1 MITSASQS
9 HKSPKLPY
17 EDNFMKIDLP
27 ARKPF
32 NFLSVVNS
40 HGWRQLA
47 PFSYD
52 ENTNTLSYVLR
63 LSNGCVIELKLRDGT
78 DGITV
83 ETEKLNKAER
93 KEVIEKVTWMFGLD
107 VDLSLFYAASRG
119 EQKLARVKKR
129 ALGRVLR
136 SPTLFEDVIKTIL
149 TTNTLWAAT
158 KNMTLKLVNEFGEQ
172 LSSADPVAPNDS
184 DGHTLVPG
192 AHLPR
197 AWSPTMPGSA
207 GAETKA
213 FPTPEAIASSTPESI
228 REKIRVGYRGPAIH
242 ELAVRV
248 ASGQFDLESLKTRD
262 LPTLELRKELLT
274 INGVGPY
281 AAANLLMILGRH
293 DFIPIDSSALTVVSH
308 EWYGGKPITA
318 KEIEK
323 RFEKWGEFKG
333 IAFWFWDWEY
343 DG

>member
-1 MITSASQS
+1 MIISA
-9 HKSPKLPY
+9 LPNLSWQRLLY
-17 EDNFMKIDLP
+17 EDSSMKFTLP

-63 LSNGCVIELKLRDGT
+63 LSSGRVIELHLHDAT
-78 DGITV
+78 DGVIV
-83 ETEKLNKAER
+83 ETEKLDKAER
-93 KEVIEKVTWMFGLD
+93 MEVTDKVTWMFGLD
-107 VDLSLFYAASRG
+107 MDFSLFYRASRV
-119 EQKLARVKKR
+119 ESKLAHAKKLAR
-129 ALGRVLR
+129 GRVLR

-158 KNMTLKLVNEFGEQ
+158 KNMTLKLVNELGE
-172 LSSADPVAPNDS
+172 PVGLDTPFANVQGYSTS
-184 DGHTLVPG
+184 DIK
-192 AHLPR
+192 R
-197 AWSPTMPGSA
+197 
-207 GAETKA
+207 A
-213 FPTPEAIASSTPESI
+213 FPTPEAIAAFSPDFLK
-228 REKIRVGYRGPAIH
+228 EKIRVGYRAPAIH
-242 ELAVRV
+242 QLAVRV
-248 ASGQFDLESLKTRD
+248 ASGKFDLEALKTRD

-293 DFIPIDSSALTVVSH
+293 DFIPIDSYALKMVSN
-308 EWYGGKPITA
+308 EWYRGEPITA
-318 KEIEK
+318 KEVEK

-333 IAFWFWDWEY
+333 LAFWFWDWEENQ
-343 DG
+343 

>member
-1 MITSASQS
+1 
-9 HKSPKLPY
+9 
-17 EDNFMKIDLP
+17 MKFTLP

-32 NFLSVVNS
+32 NFLSVINS

-52 ENTNTLSYVLR
+52 ENSNTLCYILQ
-63 LSNGCVIELKLRDGT
+63 LANGRVIELRLHDG
-78 DGITV
+78 GEGVLV
-83 ETEKLNKAER
+83 ETEKLDRSERQEAADKAA
-93 KEVIEKVTWMFGLD
+93 WMFGLD
-107 VDLSLFYAASRG
+107 MDFSPFYNASRL
-119 EQKLARVKKR
+119 EPKLRGAKKR

-158 KNMTLKLVNEFGEQ
+158 RNMTLRLVNEFGEY
-172 LSSADPVAPNDS
+172 LSSAGRAARNDS
-184 DGHTLVPG
+184 EGRTLVPG
-192 AHLPR
+192 A
-197 AWSPTMPGSA
+197 SA

-213 FPTPEAIASSTPESI
+213 FPTPEVIAASTPDEI
-228 REKIRVGYRGPAIH
+228 KEYIRVGYRAPAIH

-248 ASGQFDLESLKTRD
+248 ASGQFELESLKTSD

-274 INGVGPY
+274 INSVGPY

-293 DFIPIDSSALTVVSH
+293 DFIPIDSYALKLVSH
-308 EWYGGKPITA
+308 EWYGGEPVTA

-333 IAFWFWDWEY
+333 LAFWFWDWKY